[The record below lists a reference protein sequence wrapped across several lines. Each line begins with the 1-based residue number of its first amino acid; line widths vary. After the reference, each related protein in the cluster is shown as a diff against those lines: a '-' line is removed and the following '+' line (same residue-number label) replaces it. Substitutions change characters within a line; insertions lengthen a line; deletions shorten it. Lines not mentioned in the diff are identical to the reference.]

1 MRLPTLSSSS
11 LSPGFLFLS
20 LILSPRASPSQAR
33 PMKGLCTHHGA
44 APAHFHLPHVPT
56 TPNTSQQ
63 GRGLQEDTCE
73 QAQCHLALPDPNTE
87 GTGSF
92 SPAQVSPQGTGTHH
106 VTGTL
111 PHCLCEEPAPDLK
124 QTNNKPEHANQ
135 FCN

>member
-44 APAHFHLPHVPT
+44 TPAHFHLPHVPT

-92 SPAQVSPQGTGTHH
+92 SLAQVSPQGTGTHR